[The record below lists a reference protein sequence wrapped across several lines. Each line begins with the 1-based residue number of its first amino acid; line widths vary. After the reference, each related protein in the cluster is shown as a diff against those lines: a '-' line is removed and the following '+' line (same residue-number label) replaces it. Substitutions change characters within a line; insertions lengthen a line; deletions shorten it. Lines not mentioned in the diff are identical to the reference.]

1 MNDFAWLSSRQL
13 VKIIVIDILATEKE
27 AKKKDGKTRK
37 QNGERKEDAT
47 PTDLWT
53 TTCYIPARGMHHT

>member
-1 MNDFAWLSSRQL
+1 MNDFARLSSRQL

-27 AKKKDGKTRK
+27 AKKKDCKTRK

-47 PTDLWT
+47 PTDL
-53 TTCYIPARGMHHT
+53 